1 MPHRRHDR
9 HPPNEAALAN
19 APATVPAADDDDSAA
34 RWMRRAR
41 VARAWIAVVA
51 SAAALLPALATAV
64 EALAR
69 ALR

>member
-19 APATVPAADDDDSAA
+19 APAPVPAADDDSAA